1 MNMSRNSD
9 ERSNVGRVAVATD
22 RSPSS
27 ERAVRW
33 AAALANLYG
42 APFLLI
48 QIVLPLNP
56 SATQAGQAEAT
67 RDAAFADEL
76 RQQAHELAGPRGEAR
91 VVVDDDPA
99 RGILRAAEE
108 ETVDTLIIGNSGMQ
122 ERTGFLLG
130 NVPNRI

>member
-1 MNMSRNSD
+1 MNE
-9 ERSNVGRVAVATD
+9 ERAERTNVGRVAVATD
-22 RSPSS
+22 RSPSA

-67 RDAAFADEL
+67 RTAALADEL
-76 RQQAHELAGPRGEAR
+76 RRQAHELAGARGEAR
-91 VVVDDDPA
+91 VIVDDDPA
-99 RGILRAAEE
+99 RAILRATEE
-108 ETVDTLIIGNSGMQ
+108 RRST
-122 ERTGFLLG
+122 
-130 NVPNRI
+130 P